1 MPMKRVGVWVLGVAL
16 AFALLSFFSFG
27 QEKPALIDSE
37 VLEALEE
44 KETVSV
50 IVMLEDDYSLVGQQ
64 KGLRVA
70 SDNQPD
76 EFEQRKIMIEK
87 QQNNVL
93 EDLKKR
99 DTMDVGI
106 LSTNDESPSTSDFDL
121 GHQYT
126 TINGFSGE
134 ITQEGLEKLT
144 SDPRVKGV
152 YFDWPVH
159 ALLAQSKG
167 IVNATSTWR
176 LVYNGTNITGKH
188 QTVCVI
194 DTGIDYTHSDLGACG
209 STTNINDGSCGKV
222 IGGQDFVNGDY
233 NPMDDNDHGTHVAG
247 IIASTNG
254 TYR

>member
-87 QQNNVL
+87 QQEKLISELGSSHQVSI
-93 EDLKKR
+93 
-99 DTMDVGI
+99 T
-106 LSTNDESPSTSDFDL
+106 STGSEFAL
-121 GHQYT
+121 GHRYAT
-126 TINGFSGE
+126 
-134 ITQEGLEKLT
+134 
-144 SDPRVKGV
+144 
-152 YFDWPVH
+152 
-159 ALLAQSKG
+159 
-167 IVNATSTWR
+167 VNAVSLKVTSQKLAELER
-176 LVYNGTNITGKH
+176 LPFIKK
-188 QTVCVI
+188 I
-194 DTGIDYTHSDLGACG
+194 E
-209 STTNINDGSCGKV
+209 
-222 IGGQDFVNGDY
+222 
-233 NPMDDNDHGTHVAG
+233 MD
-247 IIASTNG
+247 
-254 TYR
+254 R